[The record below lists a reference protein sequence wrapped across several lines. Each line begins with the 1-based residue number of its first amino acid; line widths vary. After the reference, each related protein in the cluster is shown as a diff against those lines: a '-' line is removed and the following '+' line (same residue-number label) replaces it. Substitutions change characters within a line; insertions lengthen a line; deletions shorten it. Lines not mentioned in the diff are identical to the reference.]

1 MSNDYFTDTATATDF
16 TRARA
21 SAVRTV
27 SSAVEAAFDLI
38 PSPSSLGKVV
48 KPAVTP
54 GGTANALTITNT
66 NTISSYVTGQKIAF
80 KAAFTN
86 SGATTVNVDGLGV
99 KNLLRPDGSNLVAA
113 DLTAGRMYE
122 ATYDGTAF
130 QLHTNLLDLSVA
142 GVGSYIAS
150 INASEVACAAS
161 ADAAEAAQTAAEAAQ
176 SDAEVA
182 SAAAV
187 AAAAS
192 FTAAG
197 LLTDIKT
204 VDVGLP
210 KGGSLWFEDLTRA
223 WAAEGSGSGLDA
235 DLLRGTTPGAGG
247 LAILDDADVA
257 AVRTTLGVT
266 TAANP
271 TFTGQVVVA
280 AGSAGTPSVAPTGD
294 SNTGIYFSAADTVN
308 ISAGGTNR
316 LAITSSAIT
325 PGTNVQILADAGTT
339 SLPGVAFNGDSDT
352 GMCASGANELTLA
365 TAGTVRVQL
374 NTSRPIFNYNVVNIN
389 TSKTPASA
397 GATGTLGDVCWD
409 SSYIYV
415 CVGTNTWKR
424 AAIATW

>member
-21 SAVRTV
+21 SAVRTL

-38 PSPSSLGKVV
+38 PAPAALGKVV

-80 KAAFTN
+80 KAAYTN
-86 SGATTVNVDGLGV
+86 SGATTVNVDGIGV

-130 QLHTNLLDLSVA
+130 QLHTNLLDLSDD

-150 INASEVACAAS
+150 INASEVASAAS
-161 ADAAEAAQTAAEAAQ
+161 AAAAEAAQTAAEAAQ
-176 SDAEVA
+176 ADAEVA

-204 VDVGLP
+204 VDG
-210 KGGSLWFEDLTRA
+210 T
-223 WAAEGSGSGLDA
+223 GSGLDA

-247 LAILDDADVA
+247 LAVLDDADVA

-271 TFTGQVVVA
+271 TFTGQAVVA
-280 AGSAGTPSVAPTGD
+280 AGSAGTPSIAPTGD
-294 SNTGIYFSAADTVN
+294 ANTGVYFSAADTVN

-325 PGTNVQILADAGTT
+325 PGTSVQILADAGTT

-352 GMCASGANELTLA
+352 GMCASGANELTLS
-365 TAGTVRVQL
+365 TAGTVRFQL

-397 GATGTLGDVCWD
+397 GATGTLGDICWD

-424 AAIATW
+424 AAIASW

>member
-21 SAVRTV
+21 SAVRTL

-38 PSPSSLGKVV
+38 PAPAALGKVV

-130 QLHTNLLDLSVA
+130 QLHTNLLDLSDD

-176 SDAEVA
+176 TDAEVA

-204 VDVGLP
+204 VDG
-210 KGGSLWFEDLTRA
+210 T
-223 WAAEGSGSGLDA
+223 GSGLDA
-235 DLLRGTTPGAGG
+235 DLLQGVTPGAGG
-247 LAILDDADVA
+247 LAVLDDADVA

-266 TAANP
+266 TAASP
-271 TFTGQVVVA
+271 TFTGQAVFA
-280 AGSAGTPSVAPTGD
+280 AGSAGTPSIAPTGD
-294 SNTGIYFSAADTVN
+294 ANTGVYFSAADTVN

-397 GATGTLGDVCWD
+397 GATGTLGDICWD

-424 AAIATW
+424 AAISTW

>member
-1 MSNDYFTDTATATDF
+1 MSNSYFTDTATATDF

-21 SAVRTV
+21 SAVRTL
-27 SSAVEAAFDLI
+27 SAAVEAAFDLI
-38 PSPSSLGKVV
+38 PAPAALGKVV

-86 SGATTVNVDGLGV
+86 SGATTVNVDGIGV

-130 QLHTNLLDLSVA
+130 QLHTNLLDLSDD

-150 INASEVACAAS
+150 INASEVAAAAS
-161 ADAAEAAQTAAEAAQ
+161 AADAEAAQTAAEAAQTAAEAA
-176 SDAEVA
+176 ET
-182 SAAAV
+182 AAV

-192 FTAAG
+192 LTAAG
-197 LLTDIKT
+197 LLTSIKT
-204 VDVGLP
+204 VDG
-210 KGGSLWFEDLTRA
+210 T
-223 WAAEGSGSGLDA
+223 GSGLDA
-235 DLLRGTTPGAGG
+235 DLLQGVTPGAGG
-247 LAILDDADVA
+247 LALLDDTDA
-257 AVRTTLGVT
+257 AAMRTTLGVT
-266 TAANP
+266 TAASP
-271 TFTGQVVVA
+271 TFTGTATIASATVSGTVAHA
-280 AGSAGTPSVAPTGD
+280 AGTAGAPSITATGD
-294 SNTGIYFSAADTVN
+294 TNTGIYFSAADTVN
-308 ISAGGTNR
+308 ISAGGTSR
-316 LAITSSAIT
+316 LAIASSSIT
-325 PGTNVQILADAGTT
+325 VGTNVQILADAGTT

-397 GATGTLGDVCWD
+397 GATGTLGDFCWD
-409 SSYIYV
+409 SSYFYI
-415 CVGTNTWKR
+415 CTASNTWR
-424 AAIATW
+424 RVAHATW